1 MFTILY
7 TINVHHL
14 LFVHTA
20 FYIESV
26 WMSNE
31 KFGLHL
37 IAPADKFYEH
47 NAITLTVVVCKV
59 VSRMTYKNLTFP
71 ILLHCVL

>member
-14 LFVHTA
+14 LFADTA
-20 FYIESV
+20 FYIKSV

-31 KFGLHL
+31 KIVLHL
-37 IAPADKFYEH
+37 IAPADKLYEH

-59 VSRMTYKNLTFP
+59 A
-71 ILLHCVL
+71 